1 MVPVGYYID
10 ENQNFQIDPITAPFV
25 VEIFQRYDRGE
36 SKTEIR
42 DWLNKNHIKN
52 SKGTEMT
59 YSSVSSILTNRK
71 YTGEYSFHG
80 HINYEAISL
89 IIEKDLFDRVQM
101 RHERNKKPLPISRQ
115 RKNTYCHQSWCAGT
129 VAHICVEKVVQA
141 DTA

>member
-36 SKTEIR
+36 FKTEIR

-52 SKGTEMT
+52 SKGTDMT

-71 YTGEYSFHG
+71 YIGEYSFQG
-80 HINYEAISL
+80 HINYEAKPP
-89 IIEKDLFDRVQM
+89 IIEKDLFERVQM
-101 RHERNKKPLPISRQ
+101 RHERNKKAPAHFKA

-129 VAHICVEKVVQA
+129 AEYICVVK
-141 DTA
+141 